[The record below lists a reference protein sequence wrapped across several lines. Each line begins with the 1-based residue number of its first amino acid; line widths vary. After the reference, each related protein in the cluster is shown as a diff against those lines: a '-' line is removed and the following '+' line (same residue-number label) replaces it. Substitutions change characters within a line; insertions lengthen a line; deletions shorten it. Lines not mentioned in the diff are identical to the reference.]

1 MNIEEDDKGLYVLLD
16 LGSLDGTLA
25 VEVHVNVPEYMYHD
39 ESVSIR
45 KMTKGEEDWGKR
57 SKEHTDDV
65 VQWMIHAY
73 ARPHYP
79 LIRMH

>member
-45 KMTKGEEDWGKR
+45 KMTKGEED
-57 SKEHTDDV
+57 
-65 VQWMIHAY
+65 
-73 ARPHYP
+73 
-79 LIRMH
+79 